1 MNQIECPACGEMI
14 PEDSKYCDQCGVEL
28 LECVNCHTL
37 GTDPFCAECGKPM
50 IARKP
55 GGTTSGGD
63 TKEDVEKTIALKA
76 RSGGLILK
84 LEPEAIIGRQDSPYA
99 SLLAPLTLI
108 SRRHG
113 KFVKRG
119 GRWFIIDF
127 GSTNGTY
134 VNDKEV
140 PANTPV
146 AFSPGDAVD
155 IGTYVFDVIEI

>member
-1 MNQIECPACGEMI
+1 MNFKKCRACGATV
-14 PEDSKYCDQCGVEL
+14 PEGKYCDQCGVEL

-99 SLLAPLTLI
+99 SLLPPLTLF
-108 SRRHG
+108 SGPHG
-113 KFVKRG
+113 KV
-119 GRWFIIDF
+119 
-127 GSTNGTY
+127 
-134 VNDKEV
+134 VNRR
-140 PANTPV
+140 AR
-146 AFSPGDAVD
+146 
-155 IGTYVFDVIEI
+155 